1 MTPSR
6 GGGLSPGVFSVGSC
20 LRGSCLQGGGGLS
33 PGIRSYKVTNT
44 DDRKQHVANCQRV
57 RGAR

>member
-20 LRGSCLQGGGGLS
+20 PGELS
-33 PGIRSYKVTNT
+33 PGGGRVISWNPKLQSYKH
-44 DDRKQHVANCQRV
+44 RRP
-57 RGAR
+57 